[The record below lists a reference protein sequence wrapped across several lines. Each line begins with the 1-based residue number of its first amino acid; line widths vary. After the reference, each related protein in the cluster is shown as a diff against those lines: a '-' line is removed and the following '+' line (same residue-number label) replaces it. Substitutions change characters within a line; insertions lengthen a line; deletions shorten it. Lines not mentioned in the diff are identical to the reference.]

1 MTMTMN
7 QFRKHFT
14 VAEANKTLP
23 LVRAIVTDVVAQL
36 QRVEELRQRLTG
48 ASSADRASSNSN
60 SKSEKGQ
67 APRSKKSDFYSEEV
81 AQTEAQLESEI
92 AKLRS
97 FIRELHDLGV
107 EFKGA
112 DGLCDFPSL
121 HDGREVYLCWKLGEP
136 EVMHWHEID
145 EGFNGRQ
152 RLADEHSSSGGDRDL
167 RKVKA

>member
-1 MTMTMN
+1 MT

-23 LVRAIVTDVVAQL
+23 LVRAIITDVVAQL
-36 QRVEELRQRLTG
+36 RMVEDLRQRLTG
-48 ASSADRASSNSN
+48 ASSADRPPPA
-60 SKSEKGQ
+60 
-67 APRSKKSDFYSEEV
+67 APAAAATGDSRPKKRDFYSEEV
-81 AQTEAQLESEI
+81 AQTEAELEREI
-92 AKLRS
+92 VKLRAY
-97 FIRELHDLGV
+97 IHELQELGV

-121 HDGREVYLCWKLGEP
+121 RDDREVFLCWKLGEP

-152 RLADEHSSSGGDRDL
+152 RLAVEAHAGGNGGGDM